1 MDPTVLA
8 SIGSTLLGIGT
19 AAFSEWWSS
28 ADNKKRQQLLEQAQQ
43 IYAGMSPPEIEAL
56 QAQQVGPSAF
66 ENTQTDFGN
75 KEARNR
81 ALQQIIEMGMQ
92 GGNDAGSVLATE
104 QARRAAAALEQQ
116 GRGAVRQ
123 EFARRGL
130 GGAGEAAL
138 QQQAQ
143 QAGADRA
150 AMGDLQA
157 AGDARSRALQ
167 SLAQGGGMAQQAES
181 ADYQQAADR
190 AASMDRIAQ
199 FNANVRQGTN
209 QFNAGLQQQGWQN
222 NLALANRQYGAART
236 RAGDYESE
244 AERKRRIAGGVGQ
257 ALIGGLDTFGKNY
270 GGGT

>member
-1 MDPTVLA
+1 MDPATLA

-66 ENTQTDFGN
+66 ETISTDFGN

-92 GGNDAGSVLATE
+92 GGNDAGSILATE
-104 QARRAAAALEQQ
+104 QARRAAAAQEQQ

-123 EFARRGL
+123 EFARRGV
-130 GGAGEAAL
+130 GGMGEAVL

-143 QAGADRA
+143 QAGANRA
-150 AMGDLQA
+150 SLGDLQA
-157 AGDARSRALQ
+157 SADARSRALQ
-167 SLAQGGGMAQQAES
+167 SLSQGTGLAQQAES

-199 FNANVRQGTN
+199 FNANIRQGTN

-222 NLALANRQYGAART
+222 SLALADRQYSATRT
-236 RAGDYESE
+236 RAGDYETE

-257 ALIGGLDTFGKNY
+257 SLIDPLSAYGRTGGK
-270 GGGT
+270 